1 MKGAR
6 SNEGGLRAER
16 NCGRPPRLRLRPRTS
31 HPRMTSVTTTTFSV
45 MSTGHDLARLTPT
58 AWLIVV
64 PLVAFAVVAMVMG
77 LVAIRHRRG

>member
-1 MKGAR
+1 
-6 SNEGGLRAER
+6 
-16 NCGRPPRLRLRPRTS
+16 
-31 HPRMTSVTTTTFSV
+31 MTSVTTTTFSV

-77 LVAIRHRRG
+77 LVTIRHRRG